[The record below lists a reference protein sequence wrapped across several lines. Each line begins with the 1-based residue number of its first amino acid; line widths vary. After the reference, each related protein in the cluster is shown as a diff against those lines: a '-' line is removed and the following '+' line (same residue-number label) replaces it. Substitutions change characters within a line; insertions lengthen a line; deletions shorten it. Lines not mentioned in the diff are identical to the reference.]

1 MKWFSWNQSWN
12 DDTYFKY
19 KIHQKT
25 SKYFS
30 FCVKLFQHQLDE
42 RCQMQCPFF
51 KKTLLELKTS
61 MSDHGTRLIFINYNK
76 NRINRYRY
84 EVVGKW
90 ILQRETTL
98 HVSGRV
104 LWRSQWAHSQEK
116 PSLYSLKNFQCCS
129 SLNTLKIQR
138 RHGKRDPL
146 SLMTKQ
152 IIKRQKGKKCQK
164 HSAFSNVYVIA
175 KFHRSVPGLL
185 NI

>member
-1 MKWFSWNQSWN
+1 MKGAKCNAHS
-12 DDTYFKY
+12 
-19 KIHQKT
+19 
-25 SKYFS
+25 
-30 FCVKLFQHQLDE
+30 L
-42 RCQMQCPFF
+42 